1 MVKEFIL
8 PRTSLHLCLP
18 ESALKADEV
27 VRVKADLT
35 KEQIEFIEEQGKLL
49 TETTKVH
56 QLLGD
61 KWTNLKVFNKL
72 VSRIMRD
79 GMNKAGIHRKPPPA
93 LFELSQDL
101 VHKVSPLN
109 PTESRWYSHEEF
121 INQAKAHLANT
132 FGIKT
137 LSVLDSE
144 KNKDSATMGLFP
156 YYRLSLVCG
165 SCRTRVREMPKEKW
179 GCCGFSIRML
189 LIRGKGDDKP
199 HVIVREFVLT
209 TNSVHAGY
217 DPEPEEID
225 TAPKKREKDLTD
237 DQLSLLQCLGRRRTD
252 SKTVR
257 AIFLE
262 AYSLD
267 LAHSLIYRVMKKSE
281 NGIRKKND
289 NEGDNDQ
296 AASGEEVNDKQ
307 AKKERYDNCYALCKQ
322 ISNFAQEDPKIYDMV
337 TTQLSKLVNQCI
349 DMENDLHN
357 SNKRPTEDDEANN
370 ENWASDSTS
379 AKRARLS

>member
-1 MVKEFIL
+1 MYPVDLIDTILLNEYRERAEYWCGSCVENDRKVARRLPPTEQGCCGFGITLLLQRDVNSDPPKRFLVVKEFIL

-49 TETTKVH
+49 TETAKVH

-61 KWTNLKVFNKL
+61 KWTDLKVFNKL

-79 GMNKAGIHRKPPPA
+79 GMGKAGIHRKPPPA

-101 VHKVSPLN
+101 VRKVSPLN

-262 AYSLD
+262 AYLQP
-267 LAHSLIYRVMKKSE
+267 
-281 NGIRKKND
+281 
-289 NEGDNDQ
+289 GD
-296 AASGEEVNDKQ
+296 EEK
-307 AKKERYDNCYALCKQ
+307 
-322 ISNFAQEDPKIYDMV
+322 
-337 TTQLSKLVNQCI
+337 
-349 DMENDLHN
+349 
-357 SNKRPTEDDEANN
+357 
-370 ENWASDSTS
+370 
-379 AKRARLS
+379 